1 MNNSLRAIIFS
12 VAALFVFGGCAQS
25 PFATI
30 PPQPAATTPNVGAAA
45 TVRVTATPDA
55 LGSSE
60 VALPELTG
68 VTAGDTPF
76 TVASWN
82 VNMNEADQPSIA
94 AQIAAFE
101 GIDLWVLQEAAGW
114 KSGELFSA
122 SAGEGEPG
130 TFAFVQGTTGG
141 DIPLMTL
148 YDATR
153 FELLGWEE
161 LHEVNF
167 TGTVRAPLVLH
178 LLDTETGVEFL
189 LVNNHLYR
197 TQEDDRDH
205 QATLLNQWA
214 RQQTLPIVA
223 GGDYNFDYDVPD
235 GPPLEDRGYDNLTAD
250 GVFVWVMPDE
260 LVPTQ
265 CTNSLPCRY
274 DEVLDFIF
282 TAGDARQWLAE
293 SVIVVRPG
301 DFPDD
306 RRKSDHRPVV
316 ATFLP

>member
-1 MNNSLRAIIFS
+1 MNNILRTAITSIIALLAL
-12 VAALFVFGGCAQS
+12 AACTQS

-30 PPQPAATTPNVGAAA
+30 PPQLDSSTSAIVPAT
-45 TVRVTATPDA
+45 TVRVTPTPDA
-55 LGSSE
+55 MYSGNF
-60 VALPELTG
+60 VIPELEGITPD
-68 VTAGDTPF
+68 AAPF
-76 TVASWN
+76 TVATWN

-94 AQIAAFE
+94 AQIAAFA

-114 KSGELFSA
+114 KSGELFA
-122 SAGEGEPG
+122 EAAGVGEPG
-130 TFAFVQGTTGG
+130 VFGYILGTTGI

-148 YDATR
+148 YDKTR

-178 LLDTETGVEFL
+178 LRDKGTGVEFL

-214 RQQTLPIVA
+214 RTQTLPIVA

-235 GPPLEDRGYDNLTAD
+235 GPSLQDRGYHNLIAD
-250 GVFVWVMPDE
+250 GVFVWVMPDL

-293 SVIVVRPG
+293 SAIVVRPG